1 MTTDLLD
8 SIIDFSQIEEPESSA
23 SFDPS
28 AIKWTKYIPHEPHL
42 KQHAFL
48 WLHCQEALF
57 GGAAGGGKSDAL
69 LMAALQW
76 ADTPEYAAIIL
87 RRTFADLSLPGAVMS
102 RAQEWLAHTD
112 AKWDDNKKTWKFPSG
127 ATLTFGYL
135 QTTKDKF
142 RYQGAEFQFIG
153 FDEVTQFPE
162 EDYRYLFSRL
172 RKPEPPTGDSEDDN
186 RRKAI
191 VRALSGVPLR
201 MRCATNPGG
210 EGHRWV
216 KTRFLDKLPDTDEPE
231 DVQSAAERMFIP
243 SLLEDNPSLDKG
255 AYEASLRQLDPITQA
270 QLRHG
275 DWTIRQP
282 GMWVFEAD
290 HIEAA
295 FALGNRYDSM
305 LRSGELGEPH
315 GGVLGSAMD
324 YGDFATVGLP
334 LWPLERG
341 GLYIPAKEALST
353 REDLEEIFLLMHLTM
368 KNVGDNPL
376 KARIRELTTGI
387 KSVGSTQQ
395 FWWAYHLYDA
405 SFAQSNRTFVK
416 MAEKE
421 LGMHN
426 AIKKTGRPNSIPVS
440 FGEYKTLCV
449 RYIRLLLKNSYEAM
463 KGSPT
468 RTRILAISPRN
479 VKLKEQMEDYE
490 EDEFGKFLKG
500 NDDAVDAL
508 IAGVQPLAKAH
519 RVIIET
525 MQEEART
532 KVLRG
537 QPKDVPEHLRLVRGQ
552 RA

>member
-1 MTTDLLD
+1 MSPQQHYIIDFD
-8 SIIDFSQIEEPESSA
+8 SIIEPAQPEDNA
-23 SFDPS
+23 L
-28 AIKWTKYIPHEPHL
+28 AIKWTKYIPHSPHV

-76 ADTPEYAAIIL
+76 ADTPGYAAIIL
-87 RRTFADLSLPGAVMS
+87 RRTFADLSLPGAVMD
-102 RAQEWLAHTD
+102 RATSWLAHTD
-112 AKWDDNKKTWKFPSG
+112 AKWNDNKKTWVFPSS

-135 QTTKDKF
+135 QTSKDKF

-172 RKPEPPTGDSEDDN
+172 RRPELPEGNSEDDT

-191 VRALSGVPLR
+191 VRGLSQVPLR

-216 KTRFLDKLPDTDEPE
+216 KTRFLDKAPDTDDPE
-231 DVQSAAERMFIP
+231 DIAAAAARVFIP
-243 SLLEDNPSLDKG
+243 SLLEDNPSLDKA

-275 DWTIRQP
+275 DWMIRQP

-290 HIEAA
+290 HIAA
-295 FALGNRYDSM
+295 AVALGTQYDAM
-305 LRSGELGEPH
+305 RKNGELGEPH
-315 GGVLGSAMD
+315 GGTMASGMD
-324 YGDFATVGLP
+324 YGDFATVMLP
-334 LWPLERG
+334 IWSLERG
-341 GLYIPAKEALST
+341 GVYVPAKEALST
-353 REDLEEIFLLMHLTM
+353 REDLEEIFLLSHLTM
-368 KNVGDNPL
+368 KEFRYNGKPL
-376 KARIRELTTGI
+376 
-387 KSVGSTQQ
+387 
-395 FWWAYHLYDA
+395 WWSEHRYDS

-426 AIKKTGRPNSIPVS
+426 AIKRTGRPNSLPVS
-440 FGEYKTLCV
+440 FSEYKHLCV
-449 RYIRLLLKNSYEAM
+449 RYIRLLLSNSYKAM
-463 KGSPT
+463 NGEPGQT
-468 RTRILAISPRN
+468 RLLAISPRN
-479 VKLKEQMEDYE
+479 VKLIEQMEDYE
-490 EDEFGKFLKG
+490 EDEFGKFQKG

-519 RVIIET
+519 RVIVEQ
-525 MQEEART
+525 MQADAHR
-532 KVLRG
+532 KALKL
-537 QPKDVPEHLRLVRGQ
+537 QPKDVPDHLKLVRGQ

>member
-1 MTTDLLD
+1 MT
-8 SIIDFSQIEEPESSA
+8 
-23 SFDPS
+23 FDPTE
-28 AIKWTKYIPHEPHL
+28 IKWTKYVPHVPHL

-76 ADTPEYAAIIL
+76 VDTPGYAAVIF
-87 RRTFADLSLPGAVMS
+87 RRTYADLSLPGAVMD
-102 RAQEWLAHTD
+102 RAQDWLAPTD
-112 AKWDDNKKTWKFPSG
+112 AKWDDNKKTWRFPSG
-127 ATLTFGYL
+127 ASLTFAYL
-135 QTTKDKF
+135 QTSKDRF
-142 RYQGAEFQFIG
+142 RYQGAEFQYIG

-162 EDYRYLFSRL
+162 EDYKYLFSRL
-172 RKPEPPTGDSEDDN
+172 RRPMMPEGASEDDD
-186 RRKAI
+186 RRRSI
-191 VRALSGVPLR
+191 VRALSVVPLR

-216 KTRFLDKLPDTDEPE
+216 KRRFLDKEPDIPGDPE
-231 DVQSAAERMFIP
+231 SEQEAASRIFIS
-243 SLLEDNPSLDKG
+243 SLLEDNPSLDLKE
-255 AYEASLRQLDPITQA
+255 YEASLRQLDPITQA

-275 DWTIRQP
+275 DWNIRQP
-282 GMWVFEAD
+282 GMWVFEAE

-295 FALGNRYDSM
+295 TQLGMQYDHL

-334 LWPLERG
+334 LWNLERG
-341 GLYIPAKEALST
+341 GLYIPPKEALSS
-353 REDLEEIFLLMHLTM
+353 REDLEEIYLLMNLTM
-368 KNVGDNPL
+368 KN
-376 KARIRELTTGI
+376 I
-387 KSVGSTQQ
+387 GSKKL
-395 FWWAYHLYDA
+395 WWAFHLYDA

-416 MAEKE
+416 MAEKD

-426 AIKKTGRPNSIPVS
+426 SIKRTGRPNSIPVS
-440 FGEYKTLCV
+440 FGEYKLLCV
-449 RYIRLLLKNSYEAM
+449 RYIRLLLANSYKAM
-463 KGSPT
+463 HGEPGQT
-468 RTRILAISPRN
+468 RVLAISPRN

-500 NDDAVDAL
+500 DDDAVDAL

-519 RVIIET
+519 RVLIEE
-525 MQEEART
+525 MQERAREN
-532 KVLRG
+532 VLKK
-537 QPKDVPEHLRLVRGQ
+537 QPKDVPEHLKLVRGQ

>member
-1 MTTDLLD
+1 MMPAADMTV
-8 SIIDFSQIEEPESSA
+8 DFGDIEEPDVVD
-23 SFDPS
+23 FDPTE
-28 AIKWTKYIPHEPHL
+28 IKWTKYIPHPPHL
-42 KQHAFL
+42 KQHVFL

-76 ADTPEYAAIIL
+76 ADTPGYAAIIL

-112 AKWDDNKKTWKFPSG
+112 AKWDDNKKTWRFPSG

-135 QTTKDKF
+135 QTGKDKF

-172 RKPEPPTGDSEDDN
+172 RKPEPPEGDSEDDS
-186 RRKAI
+186 RQRAI
-191 VRALSGVPLR
+191 VRALATVPLR

-216 KTRFLDKLPDTDEPE
+216 KTRFLDKEPDTDEP
-231 DVQSAAERMFIP
+231 DDIASAAARMFIP

-255 AYEASLRQLDPITQA
+255 AYEASLKQLDPITQA

-290 HIEAA
+290 HIDAA
-295 FALGNRYDSM
+295 FALGVQYDAL

-334 LWPLERG
+334 LWKLERG
-341 GLYIPAKEALST
+341 GLYIPAKEALSS

-368 KNVGDNPL
+368 KNIGMGLGGRRGDGNLAAMFSGPFTKKL
-376 KARIRELTTGI
+376 
-387 KSVGSTQQ
+387 
-395 FWWAYHLYDA
+395 WWAYHLYDA

-426 AIKKTGRPNSIPVS
+426 AIRKIGRPNSIPVS
-440 FGEYKTLCV
+440 FAEYKTLCV

-463 KGSPT
+463 NGSPHQT
-468 RTRILAISPRN
+468 RVLAISPRN

-490 EDEFGKFLKG
+490 EDEYGKFLKG

-519 RVIIET
+519 RVIIEK

-532 KVLRG
+532 DVLRK
-537 QPKDVPEHLRLVRGQ
+537 QPKDVQKHLELVRGQ